1 MSERDRNE
9 YYALLGVTLD
19 ATPSQVEAAYKAA
32 LKATDGPGKEFARK
46 AVEQAFT
53 VLGDAASRAAYDS
66 GSAAS
71 HRPQERH
78 CEDDY
83 LPRDSLPR
91 TVVNHPRDP
100 KGYYKLLRVPVDAS
114 QEEIIA
120 AYRHI
125 ASSNPLDFPVTDRPM
140 AAIQVAFNVLSEPM
154 LRAAYDPVFLSSGTS
169 TGAQN
174 LRRVFRTFEPPFHAG
189 IGPSAS
195 RTRIPDALL
204 QEIPPSPSP
213 QPQGCLG
220 IVLLLI
226 TLFIFW
232 AET

>member
-9 YYALLGVTLD
+9 YYTLLGVSPD
-19 ATPSQVEAAYKAA
+19 ATPSQVEAAHKAA
-32 LKATDGPGKEFARK
+32 LKATEGPGMEFARK
-46 AVEQAFT
+46 AVEQAFA
-53 VLGDAASRAAYDS
+53 VLGNPTLRAAYDS

-71 HRPQERH
+71 HRPQVRH

-83 LPRDSLPR
+83 MPRDSLPR
-91 TVVNHPRDP
+91 TEVNHPRDP

-114 QEEIIA
+114 QDQVVA

-154 LRAAYDPVFLSSGTS
+154 LRAAYDPAFLSTGTS
-169 TGAQN
+169 AGAPN
-174 LRRVFRTFEPPFHAG
+174 IRHVFRNFEPPLHAG
-189 IGPSAS
+189 IDPSVS

-204 QEIPPSPSP
+204 QESPPSPNP
-213 QPQGCLG
+213 KPQGCLG
-220 IVLLLI
+220 IFLLLI
-226 TLFIFW
+226 TLFMFW
-232 AET
+232 G

>member
-9 YYALLGVTLD
+9 YYTLLGVSPD
-19 ATPSQVEAAYKAA
+19 ATPGQVDAAYKAA
-32 LKATDGPGKEFARK
+32 LEATEGPGMEFARK

-66 GSAAS
+66 GSPAS
-71 HRPQERH
+71 HRPQGRH
-78 CEDDY
+78 SEDDY
-83 LPRDSLPR
+83 MPR
-91 TVVNHPRDP
+91 TEVNHPRDP

-114 QEEIIA
+114 QEEIVA

-125 ASSNPLDFPVTDRPM
+125 ATSNPLDSPVTDRPM

-169 TGAQN
+169 AGAQN
-174 LRRVFRTFEPPFHAG
+174 VRRIFRTFEPPFHAG

-195 RTRIPDALL
+195 RTRIPDTLL
-204 QEIPPSPSP
+204 RETQPSPNP
-213 QPQGCLG
+213 KPQGCLG
-220 IVLLLI
+220 VFLLFLGVI
-226 TLFIFW
+226 LFW
-232 AET
+232 G

>member
-9 YYALLGVTLD
+9 YYSLLGVTPD
-19 ATPSQVEAAYKAA
+19 ATPGQVDAAYKAA

-46 AVEQAFT
+46 AAEQAFI

-71 HRPQERH
+71 HRPQGRY

-83 LPRDSLPR
+83 EDASLPR
-91 TVVNHPRDP
+91 PVVNHPRDP

-114 QEEIIA
+114 QEEIVA

-125 ASSNPLDFPVTDRPM
+125 ATSNPLDSPVTDRPL

-154 LRAAYDPVFLSSGTS
+154 LRAAYDPAFLSSGTS
-169 TGAQN
+169 VGAQN
-174 LRRVFRTFEPPFHAG
+174 VRRVFRTFEPPFHAG
-189 IGPSAS
+189 IGPDAS

-204 QEIPPSPSP
+204 RETQPRPTPK
-213 QPQGCLG
+213 PQGCLG
-220 IVLLLI
+220 IVLLFLGVI
-226 TLFIFW
+226 LFW
-232 AET
+232 G

>member
-9 YYALLGVTLD
+9 YYTLLGVSPD
-19 ATPSQVEAAYKAA
+19 ATPGQIEAAYKAA

-46 AVEQAFT
+46 ALEQAFT
-53 VLGDAASRAAYDS
+53 VLGNPTLRAAYDS

-71 HRPQERH
+71 HRPQGRH
-78 CEDDY
+78 SEDDY
-83 LPRDSLPR
+83 MPR
-91 TVVNHPRDP
+91 TEVNHPRDP

-114 QEEIIA
+114 QEEIVA

-125 ASSNPLDFPVTDRPM
+125 ATSNPLDSPVTDRPM

-154 LRAAYDPVFLSSGTS
+154 LRAAYDPAFLSSGTS
-169 TGAQN
+169 VGAQN
-174 LRRVFRTFEPPFHAG
+174 VRRIFRTFEPPFHAG

-204 QEIPPSPSP
+204 RETQPSPTP
-213 QPQGCLG
+213 KPQGCLG
-220 IVLLLI
+220 IVLLFLGVI
-226 TLFIFW
+226 LFW
-232 AET
+232 G

>member
-9 YYALLGVTLD
+9 YYALLGVTPD
-19 ATPSQVEAAYKAA
+19 ATPSQVDAAYKAA
-32 LKATDGPGKEFARK
+32 RKATDGPGMEFAKK
-46 AVEQAFT
+46 ALEQAFT
-53 VLGDAASRAAYDS
+53 VLGNPTLRAAYDS

-114 QEEIIA
+114 QEEIVA

-125 ASSNPLDFPVTDRPM
+125 AASYPLDSPLTDRPM

-154 LRAAYDPVFLSSGTS
+154 LRAAYDPAFLSSGTS
-169 TGAQN
+169 VGAQN
-174 LRRVFRTFEPPFHAG
+174 VRRIFRTFEPPFHAG

-204 QEIPPSPSP
+204 QEIPPSPNP
-213 QPQGCLG
+213 KPQGCLG
-220 IVLLLI
+220 IVF
-226 TLFIFW
+226 LFLGVILFW
-232 AET
+232 G

>member
-9 YYALLGVTLD
+9 YYALLGVSPD
-19 ATPSQVEAAYKAA
+19 ATSVQVEAAYKAA

-46 AVEQAFT
+46 ALEQAFI
-53 VLGDAASRAAYDS
+53 VLGDPTLRAAYDS

-71 HRPQERH
+71 HRPQERY

-91 TVVNHPRDP
+91 TVANHPRDP

-114 QEEIIA
+114 QEEIVA

-154 LRAAYDPVFLSSGTS
+154 LRAAYDPAFLSSGTS
-169 TGAQN
+169 TGAQSV
-174 LRRVFRTFEPPFHAG
+174 RRIFRTFEPPFHAG

-204 QEIPPSPSP
+204 QEIPPSPNP
-213 QPQGCLG
+213 KPQGCLG
-220 IVLLLI
+220 IVLLFLGVI
-226 TLFIFW
+226 LFW
-232 AET
+232 G

>member
-1 MSERDRNE
+1 MSERDQNE
-9 YYALLGVTLD
+9 YYTLLGVSPD
-19 ATPSQVEAAYKAA
+19 ATSVQLEAAYKAA
-32 LKATDGPGKEFARK
+32 LEATEGPGMEFARK

-71 HRPQERH
+71 RRPQGRY

-114 QEEIIA
+114 REEIVA

-125 ASSNPLDFPVTDRPM
+125 ATSYPLDFPVTDRPM
-140 AAIQVAFNVLSEPM
+140 APIQVAFNVLSEPM
-154 LRAAYDPVFLSSGTS
+154 LRAAYDPAFLSSGTS
-169 TGAQN
+169 AGAQN

-204 QEIPPSPSP
+204 QEIPPGPNP
-213 QPQGCLG
+213 KPQGCLG
-220 IVLLLI
+220 VVLLFLGVI
-226 TLFIFW
+226 VFW
-232 AET
+232 G

>member
-9 YYALLGVTLD
+9 YYALLGVSPD
-19 ATPSQVEAAYKAA
+19 ATPGQIEAAYKAA
-32 LKATDGPGKEFARK
+32 RKATEASGMEFARK
-46 AVEQAFT
+46 ALEQAFA
-53 VLGDAASRAAYDS
+53 VLGNPTLRAAYDS

-71 HRPQERH
+71 HRPQVRH

-83 LPRDSLPR
+83 MPRDSLPR
-91 TVVNHPRDP
+91 TEVNHPRDP

-114 QEEIIA
+114 QDQVVA

-154 LRAAYDPVFLSSGTS
+154 LRAAYDPAFLSTGTS
-169 TGAQN
+169 AGAPN
-174 LRRVFRTFEPPFHAG
+174 IRHVFRNFEPPSHAG
-189 IGPSAS
+189 RGADSS

-204 QEIPPSPSP
+204 QEIAPSPSP
-213 QPQGCLG
+213 KPQGCLG
-220 IVLLLI
+220 IFLLLI
-226 TLFIFW
+226 TLFMFW
-232 AET
+232 G

>member
-9 YYALLGVTLD
+9 YYTLLGVSPD
-19 ATPSQVEAAYKAA
+19 ATPSQVEAAHKAA
-32 LKATDGPGKEFARK
+32 LKATEGPGMEFARK
-46 AVEQAFT
+46 AVEQAFA
-53 VLGDAASRAAYDS
+53 VLGNPTLRAAYDS

-71 HRPQERH
+71 HRPQVRH

-83 LPRDSLPR
+83 MPRDSLPR
-91 TVVNHPRDP
+91 TEVNHPRDP

-114 QEEIIA
+114 QDQVVA

-154 LRAAYDPVFLSSGTS
+154 LRAAYDPAFLSSRTS
-169 TGAQN
+169 AGAPN
-174 LRRVFRTFEPPFHAG
+174 IRHVFRNFESPFHAG

-195 RTRIPDALL
+195 RTRIPDTLL
-204 QEIPPSPSP
+204 QETPSSPSP
-213 QPQGCLG
+213 KPQGCLG
-220 IVLLLI
+220 IFLLLI
-226 TLFIFW
+226 TLFMFLG
-232 AET
+232 

>member
-9 YYALLGVTLD
+9 YYTLLGVSPD
-19 ATPSQVEAAYKAA
+19 ATPGQIEAAYKAA

-46 AVEQAFT
+46 ALEQAFT
-53 VLGDAASRAAYDS
+53 VLGNPTLRAAYDS

-71 HRPQERH
+71 HRPQGRH
-78 CEDDY
+78 SEDDY
-83 LPRDSLPR
+83 MPR
-91 TVVNHPRDP
+91 TEVNHPRDP

-114 QEEIIA
+114 QEEIVA

-125 ASSNPLDFPVTDRPM
+125 ATSNPLDSPVTDRPM

-154 LRAAYDPVFLSSGTS
+154 LRAAYDPAFLSSGTS
-169 TGAQN
+169 VGAQN
-174 LRRVFRTFEPPFHAG
+174 VRRIFRTFEPPFHAG

-204 QEIPPSPSP
+204 RETQPSPTP
-213 QPQGCLG
+213 KPQGCLG
-220 IVLLLI
+220 IVLLFLGVI
-226 TLFIFW
+226 VFW
-232 AET
+232 G

>member
-9 YYALLGVTLD
+9 YYTLLGVSPD
-19 ATPSQVEAAYKAA
+19 ATPSQVEAAHKAA
-32 LKATDGPGKEFARK
+32 LKATEGPGMEFARK
-46 AVEQAFT
+46 AVEQAFA
-53 VLGDAASRAAYDS
+53 VLGNPTLRAAYDS

-71 HRPQERH
+71 HRPQVRH

-83 LPRDSLPR
+83 MPRDSLPR
-91 TVVNHPRDP
+91 TEVNHPRDP

-114 QEEIIA
+114 QDQVVA

-154 LRAAYDPVFLSSGTS
+154 LRAAYDPAFLSSGTS
-169 TGAQN
+169 AGAQN
-174 LRRVFRTFEPPFHAG
+174 LRGVFRTFEPPFHAG
-189 IGPSAS
+189 RGADSS

-204 QEIPPSPSP
+204 QEIAPSPSP
-213 QPQGCLG
+213 KPRLG
-220 IVLLLI
+220 L
-226 TLFIFW
+226 
-232 AET
+232 